1 MMGKYDTPL
10 VLDGSMKFSLPGRL
24 YVVANMAEID
34 RLRASPLV
42 SSFEAANFV
51 PLAAD
56 VELPPEV
63 AKAANVIVLEVDP
76 SSGESLRRIAK
87 LRAERGDLPI
97 IAAIGKADVSLVR
110 TLIRQGIA
118 DVADLPFAPEEL
130 ASQILDATTTMAESS
145 LSVAQAPMTVLARSA
160 GGCGATTVITH
171 LAAALAKIDTSG
183 KGVCV
188 IDLDLQS
195 GDVASYV
202 GKEPT
207 VTLSALLDAHDRLDG
222 DMVRSAITD
231 TGYGFS
237 VIAAPDAITPLDT
250 VDVDQLLQ
258 LLSLARR
265 QFGHVLVDLPADWT
279 NWALSTVVASTNVLM
294 VTDLSISSLRQAKRR
309 IDLLRSVGVPGEH
322 ISVVANRMEH
332 RLFKTIGTGE
342 VAEALHCKVAAA
354 LSTEGPSMRSA
365 QDQGVLITDIVSK
378 SRFAKEIRELAALIG
393 EAGN

>member
-1 MMGKYDTPL
+1 
-10 VLDGSMKFSLPGRL
+10 
-24 YVVANMAEID
+24 
-34 RLRASPLV
+34 
-42 SSFEAANFV
+42 
-51 PLAAD
+51 
-56 VELPPEV
+56 
-63 AKAANVIVLEVDP
+63 
-76 SSGESLRRIAK
+76 
-87 LRAERGDLPI
+87 
-97 IAAIGKADVSLVR
+97 
-110 TLIRQGIA
+110 
-118 DVADLPFAPEEL
+118 
-130 ASQILDATTTMAESS
+130 
-145 LSVAQAPMTVLARSA
+145 MTVLARSA

-322 ISVVANRMEH
+322 RACDR
-332 RLFKTIGTGE
+332 R
-342 VAEALHCKVAAA
+342 
-354 LSTEGPSMRSA
+354 R
-365 QDQGVLITDIVSK
+365 
-378 SRFAKEIRELAALIG
+378 IRVF
-393 EAGN
+393 